1 MVAVRADDAIAEEGT
16 AAFLQRVPQLA
27 VVPAEPVPWADVLLV
42 VADEVTEDT
51 LWLMRRMSG
60 EAPNKG
66 MRIVLVASAISE
78 PQLVRAVGYG
88 LVGVVLRPYATF
100 SHVVRA
106 ITTARAG
113 HAPIPSSMVRTL
125 VDEMR
130 VMRQEASGGGT
141 RPLFDAREIDVLTLL
156 AEGCSTAEIAVRL
169 SYSERTVK
177 NIIHGLVSR
186 SGMRNRTHAVAYAL
200 TSGLI

>member
-1 MVAVRADDAIAEEGT
+1 
-16 AAFLQRVPQLA
+16 
-27 VVPAEPVPWADVLLV
+27 
-42 VADEVTEDT
+42 
-51 LWLMRRMSG
+51 
-60 EAPNKG
+60 
-66 MRIVLVASAISE
+66 
-78 PQLVRAVGYG
+78 
-88 LVGVVLRPYATF
+88 
-100 SHVVRA
+100 
-106 ITTARAG
+106 
-113 HAPIPSSMVRTL
+113 
-125 VDEMR
+125 
-130 VMRQEASGGGT
+130 MRQEASGGGT